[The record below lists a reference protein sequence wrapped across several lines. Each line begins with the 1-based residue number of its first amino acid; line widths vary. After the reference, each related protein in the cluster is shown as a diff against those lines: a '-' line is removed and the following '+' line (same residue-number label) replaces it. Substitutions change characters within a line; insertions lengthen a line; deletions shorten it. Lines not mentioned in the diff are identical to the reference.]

1 MSTSLQAR
9 RRACLIAGAAA
20 FAAPALGIGRVSHA
34 QTATQEQHLPLLDDL
49 RTLAAS
55 VARFKAPL
63 LILFSTPGC
72 PFCRE
77 VRRNYLA
84 PRMAEAARNPA
95 PELLLREVDITS
107 ERLIV
112 DLAGARITETAFAAR
127 YNVRVVPVVA
137 LFDQTLQLIAE
148 PLVGLDRSG
157 FYEGYLANAID
168 AARKRLR
175 QTA

>member
-1 MSTSLQAR
+1 MNVSPQIPR
-9 RRACLIAGAAA
+9 RVLLIAGATA
-20 FAAPALGIGRVSHA
+20 ALGIKRAAHA
-34 QTATQEQHLPLLDDL
+34 QTVAPEKHLPPIDDL
-49 RTLAAS
+49 RALVAT

-84 PRMAEAARNPA
+84 PRMAEQARNA
-95 PELLLREVDITS
+95 VPEFLLREVDITS
-107 ERLIV
+107 DRPIM
-112 DLAGARITETAFAAR
+112 DLAGAKVTEAIFAAR
-127 YNVRVVPVVA
+127 FNVHVVPVVA
-137 LFDQTLQLIAE
+137 LFGQTLQTLGE

-157 FYEGYLANAID
+157 FYEGYLASAID

-175 QTA
+175 QTS